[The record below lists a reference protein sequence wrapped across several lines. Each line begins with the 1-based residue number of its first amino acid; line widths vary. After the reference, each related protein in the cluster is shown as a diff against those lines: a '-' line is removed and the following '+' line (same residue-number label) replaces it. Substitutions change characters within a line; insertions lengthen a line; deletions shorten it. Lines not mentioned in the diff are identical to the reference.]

1 MKIERIIYVLLLA
14 VICCCCT
21 EEKNRTEG
29 KKKRK
34 NMETVVLKT
43 KWDSLTPAQMS
54 VIKKTF
60 ELLNDTTVDD
70 EVPFNSQD
78 IFTPDEFDAK
88 MELSVMRFDVK
99 KLHISE
105 DRFCKRLKEIFG
117 YEKVSDIDKRLLW
130 QDLSKNTVI
139 MRQPNDF
146 EQFWISQSS
155 KAIMPGCIVGI
166 HFADHTD
173 IDSFER
179 EWDDSRK
186 RYFGD
191 TMRISYLDI
200 CNHYNNYIFNEKASS
215 GVWLLLYEKYFMYH
229 LVMNFGYDG
238 DSALCRAFLRDYL
251 NGGDREVFDMPF
263 SVVHFYPDGRHK
275 ILDGVL
281 QEVAGLST
289 SDNADCYAWA
299 ENELDRYAETASKY
313 TSTLTDEDEKEKDE
327 DEYFGPFEVYVARL
341 DSFVKALPFKDR
353 CEIVAHI
360 TNYIYPVFLEH
371 IDGNPDYGD
380 VRMHARGIDIPTSF
394 WNAIFRD
401 HELFYEINR
410 NDGYGLPH
418 LQELLMV
425 IRSDDRFY
433 DKNGKL
439 APWELNLSAGLES
452 STKEED

>member
-43 KWDSLTPAQMS
+43 KWDSLTPAQKS
-54 VIKKTF
+54 VIRKTY

-70 EVPFNSQD
+70 EVPFNSRD

-88 MELSVMRFDVK
+88 MELSVNYYNLDN
-99 KLHISE
+99 LQISE
-105 DRFCKRLKEIFG
+105 DKFCKRLKEIFG

-130 QDLSKNTVI
+130 QDFSVNTVS
-139 MRQPNDF
+139 MKQPNDF
-146 EQFWISQSS
+146 EEFWVSQSS
-155 KAIMPGCIVGI
+155 RAILPGRMV
-166 HFADHTD
+166 D
-173 IDSFER
+173 IKF
-179 EWDDSRK
+179 DDRK
-186 RYFGD
+186 NLQSYEYKCDEYRIGNYID
-191 TMRISYLDI
+191 TIKIYAKDI
-200 CNHYNNYIFNEKASS
+200 YAHYNNYIFNEKASS

-313 TSTLTDEDEKEKDE
+313 TSTLTGEDEKEKDE